1 MMRSAYRLTRERVSA
16 STGLALVSNVRTN
29 QDNQLETIAAF
40 DIGSNT
46 IKMTV
51 GRHRESDGLDEIMWR
66 AETVR
71 LGQGIDETGRLA
83 EDRMNAA
90 AETIARF
97 AEEARKQGA
106 SRLIGVATEAT
117 RFAANGEAFL
127 DRIRD
132 ETGLELATISG
143 DREAELTFRGLSATT
158 DISGS
163 LLVADI
169 GGASTELITAE
180 GEKVETSR
188 SIPLGSGRLSDRHVN
203 HDPPAKSELDACRSE
218 AIEMLRPF
226 QRDFGKRERLIAVGG
241 TGEYLMP
248 LIPHGGPASIEDV
261 DHALDFLQTVP
272 AAELVERLAIPLAR
286 AKVLPAGVAVVRALA
301 DLTQPTTIE
310 GARSGIRT
318 GLLLAAFAGEI

>member
-1 MMRSAYRLTRERVSA
+1 
-16 STGLALVSNVRTN
+16 VSNVRKN
-29 QDNQLETIAAF
+29 EDDHMDTIAAF

-51 GRHRESDGLDEIMWR
+51 GRHLESDGLEEILWR

-83 EDRMNAA
+83 DDRMNAA

-97 AEEARKQGA
+97 AEEARGQGA

-117 RFAANGEAFL
+117 RIAANGEAFL
-127 DRIRD
+127 DRVRD

-180 GEKVETSR
+180 GGKVQFSR
-188 SIPLGSGRLSDRHVN
+188 SIPLGSGRLTDRHVT
-203 HDPPAKSELDACRSE
+203 HDPPLQIEVDACRSE

-226 QRDFGKRERLIAVGG
+226 QSNLGKRERLIAVGG

-248 LIPHGGPASIEDV
+248 LIPNGGPASIEDI
-261 DHALDFLQTVP
+261 DHVLDFLATVP

-301 DLTQPTTIE
+301 DLTQPKTIE